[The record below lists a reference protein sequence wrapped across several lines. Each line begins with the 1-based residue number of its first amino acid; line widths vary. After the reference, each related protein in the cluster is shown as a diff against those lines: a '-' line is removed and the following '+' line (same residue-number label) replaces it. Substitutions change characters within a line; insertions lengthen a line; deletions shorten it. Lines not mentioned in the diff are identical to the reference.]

1 MTVEG
6 INRAPAGIPSG
17 GQFVA
22 HNHAEAP
29 IRLFDRTDGSFLN
42 PAPSATAEHCIQ
54 FWSTVRIPDEI
65 IDQVVVAYAADRAQ
79 EIDEDMD
86 QAMAQWRARWEEQN
100 PAPKQRHLEEYQ
112 DRFKAEYEQHRQAIL
127 PGVVAKR
134 PERLG
139 EYDVPQLIRAAKMIR
154 KRPSPERFPGQEDK
168 VLDEPVELFHET
180 LTVMEIESKYK
191 LSRIKDSMD
200 RIHRTD
206 NKALLTALEV
216 QSEQLSG
223 IHTQLVHQRNDSG
236 GY

>member
-1 MTVEG
+1 MTAEG

-42 PAPSATAEHCIQ
+42 PAPSATADHCIR
-54 FWSTVRIPDEI
+54 FWSSVEIPDEI
-65 IDQVVVAYAADRAQ
+65 IDQVVVEYAKMRST
-79 EIDEDMD
+79 EIDRDMEN
-86 QAMAQWRARWEEQN
+86 AMAQWRTHWEDQN
-100 PAPKQRHLEEYQ
+100 PVPKRGLEEYQ
-112 DRFKAEYEQHRQAIL
+112 ERFKAEYEQHRQAIL
-127 PGVVAKR
+127 PGVSAKR

-139 EYDVPQLIRAAKMIR
+139 QYDVPQLIRATKMMIH
-154 KRPSPERFPGQEDK
+154 RPNPGRFPGEELK
-168 VLDEPVELFHET
+168 VMNEPVELFNET
-180 LTVMEIESKYK
+180 LTVAQIDEKYNLYEVKHAME
-191 LSRIKDSMD
+191 

-206 NKALLTALEV
+206 NGALLTALEV